1 MSQQTIEQKIFHIYC
16 QFFQYKDLLKGSPAL
31 TVNPNALD
39 DKMRASFMP
48 TVEAETAQM
57 VGYLMGLR
65 GTAFTVSQML
75 VSLNKYYQKDDFWRR
90 LLLEYID
97 LCQEKEEAA
106 FMEESRRVRQEG
118 EDLLKRI
125 NLYRASKKEI
135 IDSFA
140 AALKAQKFPVDAQ
153 KLIRN
158 YLNMAE
164 KNATEA
170 WNVLT
175 TNPAAFAPL
184 EVVTP
189 EGKRLMAPKEAIEL
203 NKKMGA
209 FLRKLKT

>member
-1 MSQQTIEQKIFHIYC
+1 MSQQTTDQKIFQIYC
-16 QFFQYKDLLKGSPAL
+16 QFYKYKDLLKGSPAL
-31 TVNPNALD
+31 TVNPEALD
-39 DKMRASFMP
+39 DKMRISFMP
-48 TVEAETAQM
+48 TIATETAQM

-65 GTAFTVSQML
+65 GTSFTVSQML

-97 LCQEKEEAA
+97 LCQEKEEEALI
-106 FMEESRRVRQEG
+106 EENRRVRQEG

-135 IDSFA
+135 INSFA
-140 AALKAQKFPVDAQ
+140 AALKAEKFPVDGQ

-170 WNVLT
+170 WNVLI

-184 EVVTP
+184 EVITP

-209 FLRKLKT
+209 FLRKLKA

>member
-1 MSQQTIEQKIFHIYC
+1 M
-16 QFFQYKDLLKGSPAL
+16 
-31 TVNPNALD
+31 
-39 DKMRASFMP
+39 
-48 TVEAETAQM
+48 
-57 VGYLMGLR
+57 
-65 GTAFTVSQML
+65 
-75 VSLNKYYQKDDFWRR
+75 
-90 LLLEYID
+90 
-97 LCQEKEEAA
+97 
-106 FMEESRRVRQEG
+106 
-118 EDLLKRI
+118 
-125 NLYRASKKEI
+125 
-135 IDSFA
+135 
-140 AALKAQKFPVDAQ
+140 KAQKFPVDAQ

-203 NKKMGA
+203 NKKMGV

>member
-118 EDLLKRI
+118 EDL
-125 NLYRASKKEI
+125 
-135 IDSFA
+135 
-140 AALKAQKFPVDAQ
+140 
-153 KLIRN
+153 
-158 YLNMAE
+158 
-164 KNATEA
+164 
-170 WNVLT
+170 
-175 TNPAAFAPL
+175 
-184 EVVTP
+184 
-189 EGKRLMAPKEAIEL
+189 
-203 NKKMGA
+203 
-209 FLRKLKT
+209 